1 MNFNLTKTLEGLSST
16 ISTPTSDFVDA
27 MSTTSSSIMATI
39 TTEIPPEDCPIY
51 NKSDDAIIEMF
62 SFW

>member
-1 MNFNLTKTLEGLSST
+1 MSLNLTSALLDGLST
-16 ISTPTSDFVDA
+16 TPTPSFDDT
-27 MSTTSSSIMATI
+27 MTSTSTSSMMSTI
-39 TTEIPPEDCPIY
+39 TTEIPPEDCPVY